1 MGQTSEEVAKRFSI
15 SREDQDRFAV
25 ASHTKA
31 AAAQTNGLFLNEITA
46 VTIDGITVSQD
57 EGIRP
62 ETSFTGLQILK
73 PAFSSDGSTTAG
85 NSSQVMI
92 DFNLHCPQT
101 EWSQPSQPSDQ

>member
-31 AAAQTNGLFLNEITA
+31 TAAQTNGLFLNEITA

-62 ETSFTGLQILK
+62 ETSFTGLQKLK

-92 DFNLHCPQT
+92 DVNLHFPQT
-101 EWSQPSQPSDQ
+101 EWSQSSDQ

>member
-25 ASHTKA
+25 TSHTKA

-62 ETSFTGLQILK
+62 ETSFTGLQKLK

-92 DFNLHCPQT
+92 GFKMHFPQT
-101 EWSQPSQPSDQ
+101 EWSQPSDQ